1 MLKEQGF
8 VRVGAIVPKLKVADT
23 EFNCNEIIKQIE
35 IASNN
40 KIQIAVF
47 PELCITGY
55 TCQDLFEQD
64 ILLEEAEK
72 SLDKILEYTNNL
84 DIICIIGMPIKA
96 ENQLFNTAV
105 VIQKGRILGIVP
117 KTFIPNYSEFYEKR
131 WFTSSKN
138 ANNKEIEI
146 LGQKVPFGI
155 DLLFKDKANN
165 EICFGI
171 EICEDVWA
179 VEPPS
184 NKLSLLGANIIF
196 NLSASNEV
204 IGKKE
209 YRKELVKMQSAK
221 TISGYV
227 YCSSGVNESTSDV
240 VFSGESMIF
249 ENGSCLANNQRFDFE
264 SNMIFTE
271 IDTKRLANDRR
282 KNTSFMGNPVD
293 LEYREIEI
301 NIPDNIESL
310 TREYSKTPF
319 VPEDKKKISEIC
331 EEILNI
337 QSYGLAKRLLHTNI
351 NKTVIGISG
360 GLDSTLAFLVI
371 IKAYEILNLP
381 KENIIAITMPG
392 FGTTSRTH
400 NNSMKLINEYGATF
414 REINITKSSLQHF
427 EDIGHDKNIKDVTY
441 ENAQARERTKIL
453 MDVANKENGL
463 VIGTGD
469 LSELALGWCTYNGDH
484 MSMYAVNAS
493 IPKTLVKYIIKW
505 VAENSKEEC
514 KNIINDILDTP
525 ISPELLPPD
534 EKGNIEQ
541 KTEEQVGPYIL
552 HDFFLYHFL
561 RYGAE
566 PKKIYILACKTFKQ
580 DFKEEEIKYW
590 LQVFIKR
597 FFTQQFKRN
606 CMPDGPK
613 VGTVSLSPRGD
624 LRMPSDVNYNIWLK
638 NLSEGIIW
646 IYQIN

>member
-35 IASNN
+35 IANNN

-64 ILLEEAEK
+64 TLLEGAEK
-72 SLDKILEYTNNL
+72 SLNKILDYTNNL

-105 VIQKGRILGIVP
+105 VIQKGKILGIVP
-117 KTFIPNYSEFYEKR
+117 KTFIPNYGEFYEKR
-131 WFTSSKN
+131 WFASSKN
-138 ANNKEIEI
+138 ASKKEIEI
-146 LGQKVPFGI
+146 LGQTVPFGI
-155 DLLFKDKANN
+155 DLLFKDN

-171 EICEDVWA
+171 EICEDIWA

-184 NKLSLLGANIIF
+184 NKLALLGANIIF

-209 YRKELVKMQSAK
+209 YRRELVKMQSAK

-249 ENGSCLANNQRFDFE
+249 ENGSCLKTNKRFDFD
-264 SNMIFTE
+264 SNIIFTE
-271 IDTKRLANDRR
+271 IDTKRLLHDRR
-282 KNTSFMGNPVD
+282 KNISFMGNPVD

-301 NIPDNIESL
+301 NIPDNVENL

-319 VPEDKKKISEIC
+319 VPEDKKKINEIC

-337 QSYGLAKRLLHTNI
+337 QSYGLAKRLLHTSI

-360 GLDSTLAFLVI
+360 GLDSTLAFLVV

-381 KENIIAITMPG
+381 KQNIIAITMPG

-400 NNSMKLINEYGATF
+400 NNSMKIIKQYGATF
-414 REINITKSSLQHF
+414 KEINITKSSLQHF

-441 ENAQARERTKIL
+441 ENTQARERTKIL
-453 MDVANKENGL
+453 MDIANKENGL
-463 VIGTGD
+463 VVGTGD

-484 MSMYAVNAS
+484 MSMYAVNTS

-505 VAENSKEEC
+505 VADNSEEEC
-514 KNIINDILDTP
+514 KNIINDILNTP

-534 EKGNIEQ
+534 ENGDIEQ

-566 PKKIYILACKTFKQ
+566 PKKIYILACKTFKK
-580 DFKEEEIKYW
+580 DFKNEEIKHW
-590 LQVFIKR
+590 LQVFVKR

-624 LRMPSDVNYNIWLK
+624 LRMPSDASYNIWL
-638 NLSEGIIW
+638 NSL
-646 IYQIN
+646 NN

>member
-8 VRVGAIVPKLKVADT
+8 VRVGAVVPKLKVADT

-35 IASNN
+35 VASNN
-40 KIQIAVF
+40 KIQIIVF
-47 PELCITGY
+47 PELCVTGY

-64 ILLEEAEK
+64 TLLEEAEK
-72 SLDKILEYTNNL
+72 ALNKILDYTNNL

-105 VIQKGRILGIVP
+105 VIQKGKILGIVP
-117 KTFIPNYSEFYEKR
+117 KTFIPNYGEFYEKR
-131 WFTSSKN
+131 WFASSKN
-138 ANNKEIEI
+138 ANKKEIEI
-146 LGQKVPFGI
+146 LDQKVPFGI
-155 DLLFKDKANN
+155 DLLFKDKENN

-171 EICEDVWA
+171 EICEDIWA

-184 NKLSLLGANIIF
+184 NKLALLGANIIF

-209 YRKELVKMQSAK
+209 YRRELVKMQSAK

-249 ENGSCLANNQRFDFE
+249 ENGSCLTNNQRFDFE

-282 KNTSFMGNPVD
+282 KNISFMGNPVD
-293 LEYREIEI
+293 LEYREIKI
-301 NIPDNIESL
+301 NIPDNIENL

-351 NKTVIGISG
+351 NKTIIGISG
-360 GLDSTLAFLVI
+360 GLDSALAFLVI
-371 IKAYEILNLP
+371 IKAYEVLNLP

-400 NNSMKLINEYGATF
+400 KNSIKLINEYGATF

-427 EDIGHDKNIKDVTY
+427 EDIGHDKKMKDITY

-453 MDVANKENGL
+453 MDIANKENGL

-505 VAENSKEEC
+505 VAENSKQEC

-580 DFKEEEIKYW
+580 DFKEEEIKHW

-606 CMPDGPK
+606 CIPDGPK

-624 LRMPSDVNYNIWLK
+624 LRMPSDASYNIWL
-638 NLSEGIIW
+638 N
-646 IYQIN
+646 NF

>member
-8 VRVGAIVPKLKVADT
+8 VRVGAVVPKLKVADT

-35 IASNN
+35 VASNN
-40 KIQIAVF
+40 KIQIVIF
-47 PELCITGY
+47 PELCVTGY

-64 ILLEEAEK
+64 TLLEEAEK
-72 SLDKILEYTNNL
+72 ALNKILDYTNNL

-105 VIQKGRILGIVP
+105 VIQKGKILGIVP
-117 KTFIPNYSEFYEKR
+117 KTFIPNYGEFYEKR
-131 WFTSSKN
+131 WFASSKN
-138 ANNKEIEI
+138 ANKKEIEI
-146 LGQKVPFGI
+146 LDQKVPFGI
-155 DLLFKDKANN
+155 DLLFKDKENN

-171 EICEDVWA
+171 EVCEDIWA

-184 NKLSLLGANIIF
+184 NKLALLGANIIF

-209 YRKELVKMQSAK
+209 YRRDLVKMQSAK

-227 YCSSGVNESTSDV
+227 YCSCGVNESTADL

-249 ENGSCLANNQRFDFE
+249 ENGSCLTNNQRFDFE

-282 KNTSFMGNPVD
+282 KNISFMGNPID

-351 NKTVIGISG
+351 NKTIIGISG
-360 GLDSTLAFLVI
+360 GLDSALAFLVI
-371 IKAYEILNLP
+371 IKAYEVLNLP

-400 NNSMKLINEYGATF
+400 KNSIKLINEYGATF

-427 EDIGHDKNIKDVTY
+427 EDIGHDKKMKDITY

-453 MDVANKENGL
+453 MDIANEENGI
-463 VIGTGD
+463 VVGTGD

-484 MSMYAVNAS
+484 MSMYSVNAS
-493 IPKTLVKYIIKW
+493 IPKTLVEYIIKW
-505 VAENSKEEC
+505 VADNSKEEY

-534 EKGNIEQ
+534 ENGNIEQ

-566 PKKIYILACKTFKQ
+566 PKKIYILACKTFKN
-580 DFKEEEIKYW
+580 DFKKEDIKHW

-624 LRMPSDVNYNIWLK
+624 LRMPSDASYNIWL
-638 NLSEGIIW
+638 N
-646 IYQIN
+646 NF

>member
-8 VRVGAIVPKLKVADT
+8 VRVGAVVPKLKVADT

-47 PELCITGY
+47 PELCVTGY

-64 ILLEEAEK
+64 TLLEEAEK
-72 SLDKILEYTNNL
+72 ALNKILDYTNNL

-105 VIQKGRILGIVP
+105 VIQKGKILGIVP
-117 KTFIPNYSEFYEKR
+117 KTFIPNYGEFYEKR
-131 WFTSSKN
+131 WFASSKN
-138 ANNKEIEI
+138 ANKKEIEI
-146 LGQKVPFGI
+146 LDQKVPFGI
-155 DLLFKDKANN
+155 DLLFKDKENN

-171 EICEDVWA
+171 EICEDIWA

-184 NKLSLLGANIIF
+184 NKLALLGANIIF

-209 YRKELVKMQSAK
+209 YRRDLVKMQSAK

-249 ENGSCLANNQRFDFE
+249 ENGSCLTNNQRFDFE

-282 KNTSFMGNPVD
+282 KNISFMGNPVD
-293 LEYREIEI
+293 LEYREIKI
-301 NIPDNIESL
+301 NIPDNIENL

-351 NKTVIGISG
+351 NKTIIGISG
-360 GLDSTLAFLVI
+360 GLDSALAFLVI
-371 IKAYEILNLP
+371 IKAYEVLNLP

-400 NNSMKLINEYGATF
+400 KNSIKLINEYGATF

-427 EDIGHDKNIKDVTY
+427 EDIGHDKKMKDITY

-453 MDVANKENGL
+453 MDIANEENGI
-463 VIGTGD
+463 VVGTGD

-484 MSMYAVNAS
+484 MSMYSVNAS
-493 IPKTLVKYIIKW
+493 IPKTLVEYIIKW
-505 VAENSKEEC
+505 VADNSKEEY

-534 EKGNIEQ
+534 ENGNIEQ

-566 PKKIYILACKTFKQ
+566 PKKIYILACKTFKN
-580 DFKEEEIKYW
+580 DFKKEDIKHW

-624 LRMPSDVNYNIWLK
+624 LRMPSDASYNIWL
-638 NLSEGIIW
+638 N
-646 IYQIN
+646 NF

>member
-1 MLKEQGF
+1 MLKKQGF
-8 VRVGAIVPKLKVADT
+8 VRVGAVVPKLKVADT

-40 KIQIAVF
+40 KIQIAIF

-64 ILLEEAEK
+64 TLLEEAEK
-72 SLDKILEYTNNL
+72 TLNKILEYTNNL
-84 DIICIIGMPIKA
+84 DTICIIGMPIKQ

-105 VIQKGRILGIVP
+105 VIQKGEILGVVP
-117 KTFIPNYSEFYEKR
+117 KTFIPNYGEFYEKR
-131 WFTSSKN
+131 WFASSKN
-138 ANNKEIEI
+138 ANKKEIEI

-155 DLLFKDKANN
+155 DLLFKDKENN

-171 EICEDVWA
+171 EICEDIWA

-184 NKLSLLGANIIF
+184 NKLALLGANIIF

-209 YRKELVKMQSAK
+209 YRRELVKMQSAK

-249 ENGSCLANNQRFDFE
+249 ENGSCLANNERFDFE

-271 IDTKRLANDRR
+271 IDTKKLANDRR
-282 KNTSFMGNPVD
+282 KNISFMGNPVD

-301 NIPDNIESL
+301 NIPDNIEDL
-310 TREYSKTPF
+310 IREYSKTPF
-319 VPEDKKKISEIC
+319 VPEDKKKISKIC

-360 GLDSTLAFLVI
+360 GLDSTLALLVI
-371 IKAYEILNLP
+371 IKAYEILNIP

-453 MDVANKENGL
+453 MDIANKENGL
-463 VIGTGD
+463 VVGTGD

-505 VAENSKEEC
+505 VADNSKEEC

-566 PKKIYILACKTFKQ
+566 PKKIYMLACKTFKE
-580 DFKEEEIKYW
+580 DFKEEQIKHW

-613 VGTVSLSPRGD
+613 VGSVSLSPRGD
-624 LRMPSDVNYNIWLK
+624 LRMPSDASCNIWLN
-638 NLSEGIIW
+638 NL
-646 IYQIN
+646 NN

>member
-8 VRVGAIVPKLKVADT
+8 VRVGAVVPKLKVADT

-35 IASNN
+35 VASNN

-47 PELCITGY
+47 PELCVTGY

-64 ILLEEAEK
+64 TLLEEAEK
-72 SLDKILEYTNNL
+72 ALNKILDYTNNL

-105 VIQKGRILGIVP
+105 VIQKGKILGIVP
-117 KTFIPNYSEFYEKR
+117 KTFIPNYGEFYEKR
-131 WFTSSKN
+131 WFASSKN
-138 ANNKEIEI
+138 ANKKEIKI
-146 LGQKVPFGI
+146 LDQKVPFGI
-155 DLLFKDKANN
+155 DLLFKDKENN

-171 EICEDVWA
+171 EICEDIWA

-184 NKLSLLGANIIF
+184 NKLALLGANIIF

-209 YRKELVKMQSAK
+209 YRRELVKMQSAK

-249 ENGSCLANNQRFDFE
+249 ENGSCLTNNQRFDFE

-282 KNTSFMGNPVD
+282 KNISFMGNPVD
-293 LEYREIEI
+293 LEYREIKI
-301 NIPDNIESL
+301 NIPDNIENL

-351 NKTVIGISG
+351 NKTIIGISG
-360 GLDSTLAFLVI
+360 GLDSALAFLVI
-371 IKAYEILNLP
+371 IKAYEVLNLP

-400 NNSMKLINEYGATF
+400 KNSIKLINEYGATF

-427 EDIGHDKNIKDVTY
+427 EDIGHDKKMKDITY

-453 MDVANKENGL
+453 MDIANEENGI
-463 VIGTGD
+463 VVGTGD

-484 MSMYAVNAS
+484 MSMYSVNAS
-493 IPKTLVKYIIKW
+493 IPKTLVEYIIKW
-505 VAENSKEEC
+505 VADNSKEEY

-534 EKGNIEQ
+534 ENGNIEQ

-566 PKKIYILACKTFKQ
+566 PKKIYILACKTFKN
-580 DFKEEEIKYW
+580 DFKKEDIKHW

-624 LRMPSDVNYNIWLK
+624 LRMPSDASYNIWL
-638 NLSEGIIW
+638 N
-646 IYQIN
+646 NF

>member
-8 VRVGAIVPKLKVADT
+8 VRVGAVVPKLKVADT

-47 PELCITGY
+47 PELCVTGY

-64 ILLEEAEK
+64 TLLEEAEK
-72 SLDKILEYTNNL
+72 ALNKILDYTNNL

-105 VIQKGRILGIVP
+105 VIQKGKILGIVP
-117 KTFIPNYSEFYEKR
+117 KTFIPNYGEFYERR
-131 WFTSSKN
+131 WFASSKN
-138 ANNKEIEI
+138 ANKREIEI
-146 LGQKVPFGI
+146 LDQKVPFGI
-155 DLLFKDKANN
+155 DLLFKDKENN

-171 EICEDVWA
+171 EICEDIWA

-184 NKLSLLGANIIF
+184 NKLALLGANIIF

-209 YRKELVKMQSAK
+209 YRRELVKMQSAK

-249 ENGSCLANNQRFDFE
+249 ENGSCLTNNQRFDFE

-282 KNTSFMGNPVD
+282 KNISFMGNPVD
-293 LEYREIEI
+293 LEYREIKI
-301 NIPDNIESL
+301 NIPDNIENL

-351 NKTVIGISG
+351 NKTIIGISG
-360 GLDSTLAFLVI
+360 GLDSALAFLVI
-371 IKAYEILNLP
+371 IKAYEVLNLP

-400 NNSMKLINEYGATF
+400 KNSIKLINAYGAAF
-414 REINITKSSLQHF
+414 REIDITKSSLQHF
-427 EDIGHDKNIKDVTY
+427 EDIGHDKKMKDITY

-453 MDVANKENGL
+453 MDIANEENGI
-463 VIGTGD
+463 VVGTGD

-484 MSMYAVNAS
+484 MSMYALNTS
-493 IPKTLVKYIIKW
+493 IPKTLVEYIIKW
-505 VAENSKEEC
+505 VADNSKEEY

-534 EKGNIEQ
+534 ENGNIEQ

-566 PKKIYILACKTFKQ
+566 PKKIYILACKTFKN
-580 DFKEEEIKYW
+580 DFKKEDIKHW

-624 LRMPSDVNYNIWLK
+624 LRMPSDASYNIWL
-638 NLSEGIIW
+638 N
-646 IYQIN
+646 NF

>member
-580 DFKEEEIKYW
+580 DFKKEEIKHW

-638 NLSEGIIW
+638 NLSEGII
-646 IYQIN
+646 

>member
-8 VRVGAIVPKLKVADT
+8 VRVGAVVPKLKVADT

-35 IASNN
+35 VASNN

-47 PELCITGY
+47 PELCVTGY

-64 ILLEEAEK
+64 TLLEEAEK
-72 SLDKILEYTNNL
+72 ALNKILDYTNNL

-105 VIQKGRILGIVP
+105 VIQKGKILGIVP
-117 KTFIPNYSEFYEKR
+117 KTFIPNYGEFYEKR
-131 WFTSSKN
+131 WFASSKN
-138 ANNKEIEI
+138 ANKKEIEI
-146 LGQKVPFGI
+146 LDQKVPFGI
-155 DLLFKDKANN
+155 DLLFKDKENN

-171 EICEDVWA
+171 EICEDIWA

-184 NKLSLLGANIIF
+184 NKLALLGANIIF

-209 YRKELVKMQSAK
+209 YRRELVKMQSAK

-227 YCSSGVNESTSDV
+227 YCSCGVNESTADL

-249 ENGSCLANNQRFDFE
+249 ENGSCLINNQRFNFE
-264 SNMIFTE
+264 SNKIFTE

-282 KNTSFMGNPVD
+282 KNISFMGNPVD
-293 LEYREIEI
+293 LEYREIKI
-301 NIPDNIESL
+301 NIPDNIENL

-351 NKTVIGISG
+351 NKTIIGISG
-360 GLDSTLAFLVI
+360 GLDSALAFLVI
-371 IKAYEILNLP
+371 IKAYEVLNLP

-400 NNSMKLINEYGATF
+400 KNSIKLINEYGATF

-427 EDIGHDKNIKDVTY
+427 EDIGHDKKMKDITY

-453 MDVANKENGL
+453 MDIANEENGI
-463 VIGTGD
+463 VVGTGD

-484 MSMYAVNAS
+484 MSMYALNTS
-493 IPKTLVKYIIKW
+493 IPKTLVEYIIKW
-505 VAENSKEEC
+505 VADNSKEEY

-534 EKGNIEQ
+534 ENGNIEQ

-566 PKKIYILACKTFKQ
+566 PKKIYILACKTFKN
-580 DFKEEEIKYW
+580 DFKKEDIKHW

-624 LRMPSDVNYNIWLK
+624 LRMPSDASYNIWL
-638 NLSEGIIW
+638 N
-646 IYQIN
+646 NF

>member
-1 MLKEQGF
+1 MLKKQGF

-23 EFNCNEIIKQIE
+23 EFNCNEIIEQIE

-40 KIQIAVF
+40 KIQIAIF

-64 ILLEEAEK
+64 TLLEEAEK
-72 SLDKILEYTNNL
+72 SLSKILDYTNNL
-84 DIICIIGMPIKA
+84 DIICIIGMPIKQ

-105 VIQKGRILGIVP
+105 VIQKGEILGVIP
-117 KTFIPNYSEFYEKR
+117 KTFIPNYGEFYEKR
-131 WFTSSKN
+131 WFASSKN
-138 ANNKEIEI
+138 ANKKEIEI

-155 DLLFKDKANN
+155 DLLFKDKENN

-171 EICEDVWA
+171 EICEDIWA

-184 NKLSLLGANIIF
+184 NKLALLGANIIF

-209 YRKELVKMQSAK
+209 YRRELVKMQSAK

-249 ENGSCLANNQRFDFE
+249 ENGSCLANNERFDFE

-271 IDTKRLANDRR
+271 IDTKKLANDRR
-282 KNTSFMGNPVD
+282 KNISFMGNPVD

-301 NIPDNIESL
+301 NIPDNIEDL

-319 VPEDKKKISEIC
+319 VPEDKKKISKIC

-371 IKAYEILNLP
+371 IKAYEILNIP

-453 MDVANKENGL
+453 MDIANKENGL
-463 VIGTGD
+463 VVGTGD

-505 VAENSKEEC
+505 VADNSKEEC

-566 PKKIYILACKTFKQ
+566 PKKIYMLACKTFKEN
-580 DFKEEEIKYW
+580 FKEEQIKHW

-613 VGTVSLSPRGD
+613 VGSVSLSPRGD
-624 LRMPSDVNYNIWLK
+624 LRMPSDASYNVWLN
-638 NLSEGIIW
+638 NL
-646 IYQIN
+646 NN

>member
-8 VRVGAIVPKLKVADT
+8 VRVGAVVPKLKVADT

-35 IASNN
+35 VASNN

-47 PELCITGY
+47 PELCVTGY

-64 ILLEEAEK
+64 TLLEEAEK
-72 SLDKILEYTNNL
+72 ALNKILDYTNNL
-84 DIICIIGMPIKA
+84 DIICIIGMPIKE

-105 VIQKGRILGIVP
+105 VIQKGKILGIVP
-117 KTFIPNYSEFYEKR
+117 KTFIPNYGEFYEKR
-131 WFTSSKN
+131 WFASSKN
-138 ANNKEIEI
+138 ANKKEIEI
-146 LGQKVPFGI
+146 LDQKVPFGI
-155 DLLFKDKANN
+155 DLLFKDKENN

-171 EICEDVWA
+171 EVCEDIWA

-184 NKLSLLGANIIF
+184 NKLALLGANIIF

-209 YRKELVKMQSAK
+209 YRRDLVKMQSAK

-227 YCSSGVNESTSDV
+227 YCSCGVNESTADL

-249 ENGSCLANNQRFDFE
+249 ENGSCLTNNQRFDFE

-282 KNTSFMGNPVD
+282 KNISFMGNPVD
-293 LEYREIEI
+293 LEYREIKI
-301 NIPDNIESL
+301 NIPDNIENL

-351 NKTVIGISG
+351 NKTIIGISG
-360 GLDSTLAFLVI
+360 GLDSALAFLVI
-371 IKAYEILNLP
+371 IKAYEVLNLP

-400 NNSMKLINEYGATF
+400 KNSIKLINEYGATF

-427 EDIGHDKNIKDVTY
+427 EDIGHDKKMKDITY

-453 MDVANKENGL
+453 MDIANEENGI
-463 VIGTGD
+463 VVGTGD

-484 MSMYAVNAS
+484 MSMYSVNAS
-493 IPKTLVKYIIKW
+493 IPKTLVEYIIKW
-505 VAENSKEEC
+505 VADNSKEEY

-534 EKGNIEQ
+534 ENGNIEQ

-566 PKKIYILACKTFKQ
+566 PKKIYILACKTFKN
-580 DFKEEEIKYW
+580 DFKKEDIKHW

-624 LRMPSDVNYNIWLK
+624 LRMPSDASYNIWL
-638 NLSEGIIW
+638 N
-646 IYQIN
+646 NF

>member
-8 VRVGAIVPKLKVADT
+8 VRVGAVVPKLKVGDT

-35 IASNN
+35 IANN
-40 KIQIAVF
+40 NNIQIAVF
-47 PELCITGY
+47 PELCVTGY

-64 ILLEEAEK
+64 ILLEYVEK
-72 SLDKILEYTNNL
+72 ALNKIMNYTNNL

-131 WFTSSKN
+131 WFASSKN
-138 ANNKEIEI
+138 TNKKEIEI

-184 NKLSLLGANIIF
+184 NKLALLGANIIF

-209 YRKELVKMQSAK
+209 YRRELVKMQSAK

-240 VFSGESMIF
+240 VFSGDSMIF
-249 ENGSCLANNQRFDFE
+249 ENGSCLANNARFDFE

-271 IDTKRLANDRR
+271 IDTKRLSNDRR
-282 KNTSFMGNPVD
+282 KNTSFMGNPVH

-301 NIPDNIESL
+301 NIPDNIENL

-453 MDVANKENGL
+453 MDIANKENGL

-505 VAENSKEEC
+505 VAENSKQEC

-580 DFKEEEIKYW
+580 DFKEEEIKHW

-606 CMPDGPK
+606 CIPDGPK

-624 LRMPSDVNYNIWLK
+624 LRMPSDASYNIWL
-638 NLSEGIIW
+638 N
-646 IYQIN
+646 NF

>member
-8 VRVGAIVPKLKVADT
+8 VRVGAVVPKLKVADT

-47 PELCITGY
+47 PELCVTGY

-64 ILLEEAEK
+64 TLLEEAEK
-72 SLDKILEYTNNL
+72 ALNKILDYTNNL

-105 VIQKGRILGIVP
+105 VIQKGKILGIVP
-117 KTFIPNYSEFYEKR
+117 KTFIPNYGEFYEKR
-131 WFTSSKN
+131 WFASSKN
-138 ANNKEIEI
+138 ANKKEIEI
-146 LGQKVPFGI
+146 LDQKVPFGI
-155 DLLFKDKANN
+155 DLLFKDKENN

-171 EICEDVWA
+171 EICEDIWA

-184 NKLSLLGANIIF
+184 NKLALLGANIIF

-209 YRKELVKMQSAK
+209 YRRDLVKMQSAK

-249 ENGSCLANNQRFDFE
+249 ENGSCLTNNQRFDFE

-271 IDTKRLANDRR
+271 TDTKRLANDRR
-282 KNTSFMGNPVD
+282 KNISFMGDSVD
-293 LEYREIEI
+293 LEYREIKI
-301 NIPDNIESL
+301 NIPDNIEDL

-351 NKTVIGISG
+351 NKTIIGISG

-381 KENIIAITMPG
+381 KEKIIAITMPG

-453 MDVANKENGL
+453 MDIANKENGL
-463 VIGTGD
+463 VVGTGD

-484 MSMYAVNAS
+484 MSMYSVNAS

-505 VAENSKEEC
+505 VADNSKEEC

-534 EKGNIEQ
+534 ENGNIEQ

-566 PKKIYILACKTFKQ
+566 PKKIYILACKTFKN
-580 DFKEEEIKYW
+580 DFKKEEIKHW

-624 LRMPSDVNYNIWLK
+624 LRMPSDASYNIWL
-638 NLSEGIIW
+638 N
-646 IYQIN
+646 NF

>member
-8 VRVGAIVPKLKVADT
+8 VRVGAVVPKLKVADT

-47 PELCITGY
+47 PELCVTGY

-64 ILLEEAEK
+64 TLLEEAEK
-72 SLDKILEYTNNL
+72 ALNKILDYTNNL

-105 VIQKGRILGIVP
+105 VIQKGKILGIVP
-117 KTFIPNYSEFYEKR
+117 KTFIPNYGEFYEKR
-131 WFTSSKN
+131 WFASSKN
-138 ANNKEIEI
+138 ANKKEIEI
-146 LGQKVPFGI
+146 LDQKVPFGI
-155 DLLFKDKANN
+155 DLLFKDKENN

-171 EICEDVWA
+171 EICEDIWA

-184 NKLSLLGANIIF
+184 NKLALLGANIIF

-209 YRKELVKMQSAK
+209 YRRDLVKMQSAK

-249 ENGSCLANNQRFDFE
+249 ENGSCLTNNQRFDFE

-282 KNTSFMGNPVD
+282 KNISFMGDSVD
-293 LEYREIEI
+293 LEYREIKI
-301 NIPDNIESL
+301 NIPDNIEDL

-351 NKTVIGISG
+351 NKTIIGISG

-381 KENIIAITMPG
+381 KEKIIAITMPG

-453 MDVANKENGL
+453 MDIANKENGL
-463 VIGTGD
+463 VVGTGD

-484 MSMYAVNAS
+484 MSMYSVNAS

-505 VAENSKEEC
+505 VADNSKEEC

-534 EKGNIEQ
+534 ENGNIEQ

-566 PKKIYILACKTFKQ
+566 PKKIYILACKTFKN
-580 DFKEEEIKYW
+580 DFKKEEIKHW

-624 LRMPSDVNYNIWLK
+624 LRMPSDAGYNIWL
-638 NLSEGIIW
+638 N
-646 IYQIN
+646 NF

>member
-8 VRVGAIVPKLKVADT
+8 VRVGAVVPKLKVADT

-35 IASNN
+35 RASNN

-47 PELCITGY
+47 PELCVTGY

-64 ILLEEAEK
+64 TLLEEAEK
-72 SLDKILEYTNNL
+72 ALNKILDYTNNL

-105 VIQKGRILGIVP
+105 VIQKGKILGIVP
-117 KTFIPNYSEFYEKR
+117 KTFIPNYGEFYEKR
-131 WFTSSKN
+131 WFASSKN
-138 ANNKEIEI
+138 ANKKEIEI
-146 LGQKVPFGI
+146 LDQKVPFGI
-155 DLLFKDKANN
+155 DLLFKDKENN

-171 EICEDVWA
+171 EICEDIWA

-184 NKLSLLGANIIF
+184 NKLALLGANIIF

-209 YRKELVKMQSAK
+209 YRRELVKMQSAK

-249 ENGSCLANNQRFDFE
+249 ENGSCLTNNQRFDFE

-282 KNTSFMGNPVD
+282 KNISFMGDSVD
-293 LEYREIEI
+293 LEYREIKI
-301 NIPDNIESL
+301 NIPDNIEDL

-351 NKTVIGISG
+351 NKTIIGISG

-381 KENIIAITMPG
+381 KEKIIAITMPG

-453 MDVANKENGL
+453 MDIANKENGL
-463 VIGTGD
+463 VVGTGD

-484 MSMYAVNAS
+484 MSMYSVNAS

-505 VAENSKEEC
+505 VADNSKEEC

-534 EKGNIEQ
+534 ENGNIEQ

-566 PKKIYILACKTFKQ
+566 PKKIYILACKTFKN
-580 DFKEEEIKYW
+580 DFKKEEIKHW

-624 LRMPSDVNYNIWLK
+624 LRMPSDASYNIWL
-638 NLSEGIIW
+638 N
-646 IYQIN
+646 NF

>member
-8 VRVGAIVPKLKVADT
+8 VRVGAVVPKLKVADT

-35 IASNN
+35 VASNN
-40 KIQIAVF
+40 KIQIVVF
-47 PELCITGY
+47 PELCVTGY

-64 ILLEEAEK
+64 TLLEEAEK
-72 SLDKILEYTNNL
+72 ALNKILDYTNNL

-105 VIQKGRILGIVP
+105 VIQKGKILGIVP
-117 KTFIPNYSEFYEKR
+117 KTFIPNYGEFYEKR
-131 WFTSSKN
+131 WFASSKN
-138 ANNKEIEI
+138 ANKKEIEI
-146 LGQKVPFGI
+146 LDQKVPFGI
-155 DLLFKDKANN
+155 DLLFKDKENN

-171 EICEDVWA
+171 EICEDIWA

-184 NKLSLLGANIIF
+184 NKLALLGANIIF

-209 YRKELVKMQSAK
+209 YRRDLVKMQSAK

-227 YCSSGVNESTSDV
+227 YCSCGVNESTADL

-249 ENGSCLANNQRFDFE
+249 ENGSCLTNNQRFDFE

-282 KNTSFMGNPVD
+282 KNISFMGDSVD
-293 LEYREIEI
+293 LEYREIKI
-301 NIPDNIESL
+301 NIPDNIEDL

-351 NKTVIGISG
+351 NKTIIGISG

-381 KENIIAITMPG
+381 KEKIIAITMPG

-453 MDVANKENGL
+453 MDIANKENGL
-463 VIGTGD
+463 VVGTGD

-484 MSMYAVNAS
+484 MSMYSVNAS

-505 VAENSKEEC
+505 VADNSKEEC

-534 EKGNIEQ
+534 ENGNIEQ

-566 PKKIYILACKTFKQ
+566 PKKIYILACKTFKN
-580 DFKEEEIKYW
+580 DFKKEEIKHW

-624 LRMPSDVNYNIWLK
+624 LRMPSDASYNIWL
-638 NLSEGIIW
+638 N
-646 IYQIN
+646 NF

>member
-8 VRVGAIVPKLKVADT
+8 VRVGAVVPKLKVADT

-35 IASNN
+35 RASNN

-47 PELCITGY
+47 PELCVTGY

-64 ILLEEAEK
+64 ILLEYAEK
-72 SLDKILEYTNNL
+72 AINKIMDYTNNL

-131 WFTSSKN
+131 WFASSKN
-138 ANNKEIEI
+138 TNKKEIEI

-155 DLLFKDKANN
+155 DLLFKDKTNN

-184 NKLSLLGANIIF
+184 NKLALLGANIIF

-209 YRKELVKMQSAK
+209 YRRELVKMQSAK

-240 VFSGESMIF
+240 VFSGDSMIF
-249 ENGSCLANNQRFDFE
+249 ENGSCLANNSRFDFK

-271 IDTKRLANDRR
+271 IDTKRLSNDRR

-301 NIPDNIESL
+301 NIPDNIENL

-319 VPEDKKKISEIC
+319 VPGDKKKISEIC

-453 MDVANKENGL
+453 MDIANKENGL

-505 VAENSKEEC
+505 VAENSKQEC
-514 KNIINDILDTP
+514 KSIINDILDTP

-580 DFKEEEIKYW
+580 DFKEEEIKHW

-638 NLSEGIIW
+638 NLSEGII
-646 IYQIN
+646 

>member
-8 VRVGAIVPKLKVADT
+8 VRVGAVVPKLKVADT

-35 IASNN
+35 VASNN

-47 PELCITGY
+47 PELCVTGY

-64 ILLEEAEK
+64 TLLEEAEK
-72 SLDKILEYTNNL
+72 ALNKILDYTNNL

-105 VIQKGRILGIVP
+105 VIQKGKILGIVP
-117 KTFIPNYSEFYEKR
+117 KTFIPNYGEFYEKR
-131 WFTSSKN
+131 WFASSKN
-138 ANNKEIEI
+138 ANKKEIEI
-146 LGQKVPFGI
+146 LDQKVPFGI
-155 DLLFKDKANN
+155 DLLFKDKENN

-171 EICEDVWA
+171 EICEDIWA

-184 NKLSLLGANIIF
+184 NKLALLGANIIF

-209 YRKELVKMQSAK
+209 YRRDLVKMQSAK

-227 YCSSGVNESTSDV
+227 YCSCGVNESTADL

-249 ENGSCLANNQRFDFE
+249 ENGSCLINNQRFNFE

-282 KNTSFMGNPVD
+282 KNISFMGNPVD
-293 LEYREIEI
+293 LEYREIKI
-301 NIPDNIESL
+301 NIPDNIENL

-337 QSYGLAKRLLHTNI
+337 QSYGLAKRLVHTNI
-351 NKTVIGISG
+351 NKTIIGISG
-360 GLDSTLAFLVI
+360 GLDSALAFLVI
-371 IKAYEILNLP
+371 IKAYEVLNLP

-400 NNSMKLINEYGATF
+400 KNSIKLINEYGATF

-427 EDIGHDKNIKDVTY
+427 EDIGHDKKMKDITY

-453 MDVANKENGL
+453 MDIANEENGI
-463 VIGTGD
+463 VVGTGD

-484 MSMYAVNAS
+484 MSMYSVNAS
-493 IPKTLVKYIIKW
+493 IPKTLVEYIIKW
-505 VAENSKEEC
+505 VADNSKEEY

-534 EKGNIEQ
+534 ENGNIEQ

-566 PKKIYILACKTFKQ
+566 PKKIYILACKTFKN
-580 DFKEEEIKYW
+580 DFKKEDIKHW

-624 LRMPSDVNYNIWLK
+624 LRMPSDASYNIWL
-638 NLSEGIIW
+638 N
-646 IYQIN
+646 NF

>member
-8 VRVGAIVPKLKVADT
+8 VRVGAVVPKLKVADT

-35 IASNN
+35 VASNN

-47 PELCITGY
+47 PELCVTGY

-64 ILLEEAEK
+64 TLLEEAEK
-72 SLDKILEYTNNL
+72 ALNKILDYTNNL

-105 VIQKGRILGIVP
+105 VIQKGKILGIVP
-117 KTFIPNYSEFYEKR
+117 KTFIPNYGEFYEKR
-131 WFTSSKN
+131 WFASSKN
-138 ANNKEIEI
+138 ANKKEIEI
-146 LGQKVPFGI
+146 LDQKVPFGI
-155 DLLFKDKANN
+155 DLLFKDKENN

-171 EICEDVWA
+171 EICEDIWA

-184 NKLSLLGANIIF
+184 NKLALLGANIIF

-209 YRKELVKMQSAK
+209 YRRDLVKMQSAK

-249 ENGSCLANNQRFDFE
+249 ENGSCLTNNQRFDFE

-282 KNTSFMGNPVD
+282 KNISFMGNPVD
-293 LEYREIEI
+293 LEYREIKI
-301 NIPDNIESL
+301 NIPDNIENL

-351 NKTVIGISG
+351 NKTIIGISG
-360 GLDSTLAFLVI
+360 GLDSALAFLVI
-371 IKAYEILNLP
+371 IKAYEVLNLP

-400 NNSMKLINEYGATF
+400 KNSIKLINEYGATF

-427 EDIGHDKNIKDVTY
+427 EDIGHDKKMKDITY

-453 MDVANKENGL
+453 MDIANEENGI
-463 VIGTGD
+463 VVGTGD

-484 MSMYAVNAS
+484 MSMYSVNAS
-493 IPKTLVKYIIKW
+493 IPKTLVEYIIKW
-505 VAENSKEEC
+505 VADNSKEEY

-534 EKGNIEQ
+534 ENGNIEQ

-566 PKKIYILACKTFKQ
+566 PKKIYILACKTFKN
-580 DFKEEEIKYW
+580 DFKKEDIKHW

-624 LRMPSDVNYNIWLK
+624 LRMPSDASYNIWL
-638 NLSEGIIW
+638 N
-646 IYQIN
+646 NF

>member
-8 VRVGAIVPKLKVADT
+8 VRVGAVVPKLKVADT

-35 IASNN
+35 VASNN

-47 PELCITGY
+47 PELCVTGY

-64 ILLEEAEK
+64 ILLEYAEK
-72 SLDKILEYTNNL
+72 ALNKIMDYTNNL

-131 WFTSSKN
+131 WFASSKN
-138 ANNKEIEI
+138 TNKKEIEI
-146 LGQKVPFGI
+146 LDQKVPFGI
-155 DLLFKDKANN
+155 DLLFKDKENN

-171 EICEDVWA
+171 EICEDIWA

-184 NKLSLLGANIIF
+184 NKLALLGANIIF

-209 YRKELVKMQSAK
+209 YRRELVKMQSAK

-240 VFSGESMIF
+240 VFSGDSMIF
-249 ENGSCLANNQRFDFE
+249 ENGSCLASNSRFDFE

-271 IDTKRLANDRR
+271 IDTKRLSNDRR
-282 KNTSFMGNPVD
+282 KNTSFMGNPVH

-301 NIPDNIESL
+301 NIPDNIENL

-319 VPEDKKKISEIC
+319 VPGDKKKISEIC

-427 EDIGHDKNIKDVTY
+427 EDIGHDKKMKDITY

-453 MDVANKENGL
+453 MDIANEENGI
-463 VIGTGD
+463 VVGTGD

-484 MSMYAVNAS
+484 MSMYSVNAS
-493 IPKTLVKYIIKW
+493 IPKTLVEYIIKW
-505 VAENSKEEC
+505 VADNSKEEY

-534 EKGNIEQ
+534 ENGNIEQ

-566 PKKIYILACKTFKQ
+566 PKKIYILACKTFKN
-580 DFKEEEIKYW
+580 DFKKEDIKHW

-624 LRMPSDVNYNIWLK
+624 LRMPSDASYNIWL
-638 NLSEGIIW
+638 N
-646 IYQIN
+646 NF

>member
-8 VRVGAIVPKLKVADT
+8 VRVGAVVPKLKVADT

-35 IASNN
+35 VASNN

-47 PELCITGY
+47 PELCVTGY

-64 ILLEEAEK
+64 TLLEEAEK
-72 SLDKILEYTNNL
+72 ALNKILDYTNNL

-105 VIQKGRILGIVP
+105 VIQKGKILGIVP
-117 KTFIPNYSEFYEKR
+117 KTFIPNYGEFYEKR
-131 WFTSSKN
+131 WFASSKN
-138 ANNKEIEI
+138 ANKKEIEI
-146 LGQKVPFGI
+146 LDQKVPFGI
-155 DLLFKDKANN
+155 DLLFKDKENN

-171 EICEDVWA
+171 EICEDIWA

-184 NKLSLLGANIIF
+184 NKLALLGANIIF

-209 YRKELVKMQSAK
+209 YRRELLKMQSAK

-249 ENGSCLANNQRFDFE
+249 ENGSCLTNNQRFDFE

-282 KNTSFMGNPVD
+282 KNISFMGNPVD
-293 LEYREIEI
+293 LEYREIKI
-301 NIPDNIESL
+301 NIPDNIENL

-351 NKTVIGISG
+351 NKTIIGISG
-360 GLDSTLAFLVI
+360 GLDSALAFLVI
-371 IKAYEILNLP
+371 IKAYEVLNLP

-400 NNSMKLINEYGATF
+400 KNSIKLINEYGATF

-427 EDIGHDKNIKDVTY
+427 EDIGHDKKMKDITY

-453 MDVANKENGL
+453 MDIANEENGI
-463 VIGTGD
+463 VVGTGD

-484 MSMYAVNAS
+484 MSMYSVNAS
-493 IPKTLVKYIIKW
+493 IPKTLVEYIIKW
-505 VAENSKEEC
+505 VADNSKEEY

-534 EKGNIEQ
+534 ENGNIEQ

-566 PKKIYILACKTFKQ
+566 PKKIYILACKTFKN
-580 DFKEEEIKYW
+580 DFKKEDIKHW

-624 LRMPSDVNYNIWLK
+624 LRMPSDASYNIWL
-638 NLSEGIIW
+638 N
-646 IYQIN
+646 NF

>member
-8 VRVGAIVPKLKVADT
+8 VRVGAVVPKLKVADT

-47 PELCITGY
+47 PELCVTGY

-64 ILLEEAEK
+64 TLLEEAEK
-72 SLDKILEYTNNL
+72 ALNKILDYTNNL

-105 VIQKGRILGIVP
+105 VIQKGKILGIVP
-117 KTFIPNYSEFYEKR
+117 KTFIPNYGEFYEKR
-131 WFTSSKN
+131 WFASSKN
-138 ANNKEIEI
+138 ANKKEIEI
-146 LGQKVPFGI
+146 LDQKVPFGI
-155 DLLFKDKANN
+155 DLLFKDKENN

-171 EICEDVWA
+171 EICEDIWA

-184 NKLSLLGANIIF
+184 NKLALLGANIIF

-209 YRKELVKMQSAK
+209 YRRDLVKMQSAK

-249 ENGSCLANNQRFDFE
+249 ENGSCLTNNQRFDFE

-282 KNTSFMGNPVD
+282 KNISFMGDSVD
-293 LEYREIEI
+293 LEYREIKI
-301 NIPDNIESL
+301 NIPDNIENL

-337 QSYGLAKRLLHTNI
+337 QSYGLVKRLLHTNI
-351 NKTVIGISG
+351 NKTIIGISG

-381 KENIIAITMPG
+381 KEKIIAITMPG

-453 MDVANKENGL
+453 MDIANKENGL
-463 VIGTGD
+463 VVGTGD

-484 MSMYAVNAS
+484 MSMYSVNAS

-505 VAENSKEEC
+505 VADNSKEEC

-534 EKGNIEQ
+534 ENGNIEQ

-566 PKKIYILACKTFKQ
+566 PKKIYILACKTFKN
-580 DFKEEEIKYW
+580 DFKKEEIKHW

-624 LRMPSDVNYNIWLK
+624 LRMPSDASYNIWL
-638 NLSEGIIW
+638 N
-646 IYQIN
+646 NF

>member
-8 VRVGAIVPKLKVADT
+8 VRIGAVVPKLKVADT

-64 ILLEEAEK
+64 ILLEEAER

-131 WFTSSKN
+131 WFTSSKS
-138 ANNKEIEI
+138 ANKKEIEI

-184 NKLSLLGANIIF
+184 NKLALLGANIIF

-240 VFSGESMIF
+240 VLSGDSMIF
-249 ENGSCLANNQRFDFE
+249 ENGSCLVNNSRFDFE

-271 IDTKRLANDRR
+271 IDTKRLSNDRR

-301 NIPDNIESL
+301 NIPDNIENL

-371 IKAYEILNLP
+371 TKAYEILNLP

-400 NNSMKLINEYGATF
+400 NNSIKLINEYGATF

-453 MDVANKENGL
+453 MDIANKENGL

-505 VAENSKEEC
+505 VAENSKQEC
-514 KNIINDILDTP
+514 KSIINDILDTP

-580 DFKEEEIKYW
+580 DFKKEEIKHW

-638 NLSEGIIW
+638 NLSEGII
-646 IYQIN
+646 

>member
-8 VRVGAIVPKLKVADT
+8 VRVGAVVPKLKVADT

-35 IASNN
+35 VASNN

-47 PELCITGY
+47 PELCVTGY

-64 ILLEEAEK
+64 TLLEEAEK
-72 SLDKILEYTNNL
+72 ALNKILDYTNNL

-105 VIQKGRILGIVP
+105 VIQKGKILGIVP
-117 KTFIPNYSEFYEKR
+117 KTFIPNYGEFYERR
-131 WFTSSKN
+131 WFASSKN
-138 ANNKEIEI
+138 ANKKEIEI
-146 LGQKVPFGI
+146 LDQKVPFGI
-155 DLLFKDKANN
+155 DLLFKDKENN

-171 EICEDVWA
+171 EICEDIWA

-184 NKLSLLGANIIF
+184 NKLALLGANIIF

-209 YRKELVKMQSAK
+209 YRRDLVKMQSAK

-227 YCSSGVNESTSDV
+227 YCSCGVNESTADL

-249 ENGSCLANNQRFDFE
+249 ENGSCLINNQRFNFE

-282 KNTSFMGNPVD
+282 KNISFMGNPVD
-293 LEYREIEI
+293 LEYREIKI
-301 NIPDNIESL
+301 NIPDNIENL

-351 NKTVIGISG
+351 NKTIIGISG
-360 GLDSTLAFLVI
+360 GLDSALAFLVI
-371 IKAYEILNLP
+371 IKAYEVLNLP

-400 NNSMKLINEYGATF
+400 KNSIKLINAYGAAF
-414 REINITKSSLQHF
+414 REIDITKSSLQHF
-427 EDIGHDKNIKDVTY
+427 EDIGHDKKMKDITY

-453 MDVANKENGL
+453 MDIANEENGI
-463 VIGTGD
+463 VVGTGD

-484 MSMYAVNAS
+484 MSMYALNTS
-493 IPKTLVKYIIKW
+493 IPKTLVEYIIKW
-505 VAENSKEEC
+505 VADNSKEEY

-534 EKGNIEQ
+534 EKDNIEQ

-566 PKKIYILACKTFKQ
+566 PKKIYILACKTFKN
-580 DFKEEEIKYW
+580 DFKKEDIKHW

-624 LRMPSDVNYNIWLK
+624 LRMPSDASYNIWL
-638 NLSEGIIW
+638 N
-646 IYQIN
+646 NF

>member
-8 VRVGAIVPKLKVADT
+8 VRVGAVVPKLKIGDT

-35 IASNN
+35 IANN
-40 KIQIAVF
+40 NNIQIAVF
-47 PELCITGY
+47 PELCVTGY

-64 ILLEEAEK
+64 ILLEYAEK
-72 SLDKILEYTNNL
+72 ALNKIMDYTNNL

-131 WFTSSKN
+131 WFASSKN
-138 ANNKEIEI
+138 TNKKEIEI

-184 NKLSLLGANIIF
+184 NKLALLGANIIF

-209 YRKELVKMQSAK
+209 YRRELVKMQSAK

-240 VFSGESMIF
+240 VFSGDSMIF
-249 ENGSCLANNQRFDFE
+249 ENGSCLANNSRFDFK

-271 IDTKRLANDRR
+271 IDTKRLSNDRR

-301 NIPDNIESL
+301 NIPDNIENL

-319 VPEDKKKISEIC
+319 VPGDKKKISEIC

-453 MDVANKENGL
+453 MDIANKENGL

-505 VAENSKEEC
+505 VAENSKQEC

-580 DFKEEEIKYW
+580 DFKEEEIKHW

-606 CMPDGPK
+606 CIPDGPK

-624 LRMPSDVNYNIWLK
+624 LRMPSDASYNIWL
-638 NLSEGIIW
+638 N
-646 IYQIN
+646 NF

>member
-8 VRVGAIVPKLKVADT
+8 VRVGAVVPKLKVADT

-131 WFTSSKN
+131 WFTSSKS
-138 ANNKEIEI
+138 ANKKEIEI

-184 NKLSLLGANIIF
+184 NKLALLGANIIF

-240 VFSGESMIF
+240 VLSGDSMIF
-249 ENGSCLANNQRFDFE
+249 ENGSCLVNNSRFDFE

-271 IDTKRLANDRR
+271 IDTKRLSNDRR

-301 NIPDNIESL
+301 NIPDNIENL

-371 IKAYEILNLP
+371 TKAYEILNLP

-400 NNSMKLINEYGATF
+400 NNSIKLINEYGATF
-414 REINITKSSLQHF
+414 REINITKSSLQHL

-484 MSMYAVNAS
+484 MSMYAVNTS

-505 VAENSKEEC
+505 VAGNSKEEC
-514 KNIINDILDTP
+514 KNIINDILYTP

-580 DFKEEEIKYW
+580 DFKKEEIKHW

-638 NLSEGIIW
+638 NLSEGII
-646 IYQIN
+646 

>member
-8 VRVGAIVPKLKVADT
+8 VRVGAVVPKLKLADT

-35 IASNN
+35 VASNN

-47 PELCITGY
+47 PELCVTGY

-64 ILLEEAEK
+64 TLLEEAEK
-72 SLDKILEYTNNL
+72 ALNKILDYTNNL

-105 VIQKGRILGIVP
+105 VIQKGKILGIVP
-117 KTFIPNYSEFYEKR
+117 KTFIPNYGEFYEKR
-131 WFTSSKN
+131 WFASSKN
-138 ANNKEIEI
+138 ANKKEIEI
-146 LGQKVPFGI
+146 LDQKVPFGI
-155 DLLFKDKANN
+155 DLLFKDKENN

-171 EICEDVWA
+171 EICEDIWA

-184 NKLSLLGANIIF
+184 NKLALLGANIIF

-209 YRKELVKMQSAK
+209 YRRELVKMQSAK

-249 ENGSCLANNQRFDFE
+249 ENGSCLTNNQRFDFE

-282 KNTSFMGNPVD
+282 KNISFMGNPVD
-293 LEYREIEI
+293 LEYREIKI
-301 NIPDNIESL
+301 NIPDNIENL
-310 TREYSKTPF
+310 TRKYSKTPF

-351 NKTVIGISG
+351 NKTIIGISG

-381 KENIIAITMPG
+381 KEKIIAITMPG

-453 MDVANKENGL
+453 MDIANEENGI
-463 VIGTGD
+463 VVGTGD

-484 MSMYAVNAS
+484 MSMYALNTS
-493 IPKTLVKYIIKW
+493 IPKTLVEYIIKW
-505 VAENSKEEC
+505 VADNSKEEY

-534 EKGNIEQ
+534 ENGNIEQ

-566 PKKIYILACKTFKQ
+566 PKKIYILACKTFKN
-580 DFKEEEIKYW
+580 DFKKEDIKHW

-624 LRMPSDVNYNIWLK
+624 LRMPSDASYNIWL
-638 NLSEGIIW
+638 N
-646 IYQIN
+646 NF

>member
-8 VRVGAIVPKLKVADT
+8 VRVGAVVPKLKVADT

-35 IASNN
+35 VASNN

-47 PELCITGY
+47 PELCVTGY

-64 ILLEEAEK
+64 TLLEEAEK
-72 SLDKILEYTNNL
+72 ALNKILDYTNNL

-105 VIQKGRILGIVP
+105 VIQKGKILGIVP
-117 KTFIPNYSEFYEKR
+117 KTFIPNYGEFYEKR
-131 WFTSSKN
+131 WFASSKN
-138 ANNKEIEI
+138 ANKKEIEI
-146 LGQKVPFGI
+146 LDQKVPFGI
-155 DLLFKDKANN
+155 DLLFKDKENN

-171 EICEDVWA
+171 EICEDIWA

-184 NKLSLLGANIIF
+184 NKLALLGANIIF

-209 YRKELVKMQSAK
+209 YRRDLVKMQSAK

-227 YCSSGVNESTSDV
+227 YCSCGVNESTADL

-249 ENGSCLANNQRFDFE
+249 ENGSCLTNNQRFDFE

-282 KNTSFMGNPVD
+282 KNISFMGNPVD
-293 LEYREIEI
+293 LEYREIKI
-301 NIPDNIESL
+301 NIPDNIENL

-351 NKTVIGISG
+351 NKTIIGISG
-360 GLDSTLAFLVI
+360 GLDSALAFLVI
-371 IKAYEILNLP
+371 IKAYEVLNLP

-400 NNSMKLINEYGATF
+400 KNSIKLINEYGATF

-427 EDIGHDKNIKDVTY
+427 EDIGHDKKMKDITY

-453 MDVANKENGL
+453 MDIANEENGI
-463 VIGTGD
+463 VVGTGD

-484 MSMYAVNAS
+484 MSMYSVNAS
-493 IPKTLVKYIIKW
+493 IPKTLVEYIIKW
-505 VAENSKEEC
+505 VADNSKEEY

-534 EKGNIEQ
+534 ENGNIEQ

-566 PKKIYILACKTFKQ
+566 PKKIYILACKTFKN
-580 DFKEEEIKYW
+580 DFKKEDIKHW

-624 LRMPSDVNYNIWLK
+624 LRMPSDASYNIWL
-638 NLSEGIIW
+638 N
-646 IYQIN
+646 NF

>member
-8 VRVGAIVPKLKVADT
+8 VRVGAVVPKLKVADT

-209 YRKELVKMQSAK
+209 YRRELVKMQSAK

-301 NIPDNIESL
+301 NIPDNIENL

-371 IKAYEILNLP
+371 TKAYEILNLP

-400 NNSMKLINEYGATF
+400 NNSIKLINEYGATF
-414 REINITKSSLQHF
+414 REINITKSSLQHL

-484 MSMYAVNAS
+484 MSMYAVNTS

-505 VAENSKEEC
+505 VAGNSKEEC

-541 KTEEQVGPYIL
+541 KTEKQVGPYIL

-580 DFKEEEIKYW
+580 DFKKEEIKHW

-638 NLSEGIIW
+638 NLSEGII
-646 IYQIN
+646 

>member
-8 VRVGAIVPKLKVADT
+8 VRVGAVVPKLKVADA
-23 EFNCNEIIKQIE
+23 EINCNEIIKQIE
-35 IASNN
+35 VASNN
-40 KIQIAVF
+40 KVQIVVF

-64 ILLEEAEK
+64 ILLEKSEK
-72 SLDKILEYTNNL
+72 SLNKILEYTKNL
-84 DIICIIGMPIKA
+84 DIVCIIGMPIKS

-105 VIQKGRILGIVP
+105 VIQKGKILGIVP

-131 WFTSSKN
+131 WFASSKN
-138 ANNKEIEI
+138 ANKKEIEI

-155 DLLFKDKANN
+155 DLLFKDKTNN

-171 EICEDVWA
+171 EICEDIWA

-184 NKLSLLGANIIF
+184 NKLALLGANVIF

-209 YRKELVKMQSAK
+209 YRRELVKMQSAK

-227 YCSSGVNESTSDV
+227 YCSSGVNESTSDL

-249 ENGSCLANNQRFDFE
+249 ENGSCLANNERFDFE

-271 IDTKRLANDRR
+271 IDTKRLSNDRR

-293 LEYREIEI
+293 LEYREIKI
-301 NIPDNIESL
+301 NIPDDIENL
-310 TREYSKTPF
+310 TRKYSKTPF

-400 NNSMKLINEYGATF
+400 NNSMNLINEYGATF

-453 MDVANKENGL
+453 MDIANKENGL
-463 VIGTGD
+463 VVGTGD

-505 VAENSKEEC
+505 VADNSKEEC

-541 KTEEQVGPYIL
+541 KTEEKVGPYIL

-566 PKKIYILACKTFKQ
+566 PKKIYTLACKTYKQ
-580 DFKEEEIKYW
+580 DFKEEEIKHW
-590 LQVFIKR
+590 LQAFIKR

-613 VGTVSLSPRGD
+613 VGTISLSPRGD
-624 LRMPSDVNYNIWLK
+624 LRMPSDASYNNWL
-638 NLSEGIIW
+638 N
-646 IYQIN
+646 NF

>member
-8 VRVGAIVPKLKVADT
+8 VRVGAVVPKLKVADT

-35 IASNN
+35 VASNN
-40 KIQIAVF
+40 KIQIVVF
-47 PELCITGY
+47 PELCVTGY

-64 ILLEEAEK
+64 TLLEEAEK
-72 SLDKILEYTNNL
+72 ALNKILDYTNNL

-105 VIQKGRILGIVP
+105 VIQKGKILGIVP
-117 KTFIPNYSEFYEKR
+117 KTFIPNYGEFYEKR
-131 WFTSSKN
+131 WFSSSKN
-138 ANNKEIEI
+138 ANKKEIEI
-146 LGQKVPFGI
+146 LDQKVPFGI
-155 DLLFKDKANN
+155 DLLFKDKENN

-171 EICEDVWA
+171 EICEDIWA

-184 NKLSLLGANIIF
+184 NKLALLGANIIF

-209 YRKELVKMQSAK
+209 YRRDLVKMQSAK

-249 ENGSCLANNQRFDFE
+249 ENGSCLTNNQRFDFE

-282 KNTSFMGNPVD
+282 KNISFMGDSVD
-293 LEYREIEI
+293 LEYREIKI
-301 NIPDNIESL
+301 NIPDNIEDL

-351 NKTVIGISG
+351 NKTIIGISG

-381 KENIIAITMPG
+381 KEKIIAITMPG

-453 MDVANKENGL
+453 MDIANKENGL
-463 VIGTGD
+463 VVGTGD

-484 MSMYAVNAS
+484 MSMYSVNAS

-505 VAENSKEEC
+505 VADNSKEEC

-534 EKGNIEQ
+534 ENGNIEQ

-566 PKKIYILACKTFKQ
+566 PKKIYILACKTFKN
-580 DFKEEEIKYW
+580 DFKKEEIKHW

-624 LRMPSDVNYNIWLK
+624 LRMPSDASYNIWL
-638 NLSEGIIW
+638 N
-646 IYQIN
+646 NF

>member
-8 VRVGAIVPKLKVADT
+8 VRVGAVVPKLKVADT

-35 IASNN
+35 VASNN
-40 KIQIAVF
+40 KIQIVVF
-47 PELCITGY
+47 PELCVTGY

-64 ILLEEAEK
+64 TLLEEAENA
-72 SLDKILEYTNNL
+72 LNKILDYTNNL

-105 VIQKGRILGIVP
+105 VIQKGKILGIVP
-117 KTFIPNYSEFYEKR
+117 KTFIPNYGEFYEKR
-131 WFTSSKN
+131 WFASSKN
-138 ANNKEIEI
+138 ANKKEIEI
-146 LGQKVPFGI
+146 LDQKVPFGI
-155 DLLFKDKANN
+155 DLLFKDKENN

-171 EICEDVWA
+171 EICEDIWA

-184 NKLSLLGANIIF
+184 NKLALLGANIIF

-209 YRKELVKMQSAK
+209 YRRDLVKMQSAK

-249 ENGSCLANNQRFDFE
+249 ENGSCLTNNQRFDFE

-282 KNTSFMGNPVD
+282 KNISFMGNPVD
-293 LEYREIEI
+293 LEYREIKI
-301 NIPDNIESL
+301 NIPDNIEDL

-351 NKTVIGISG
+351 NKTIIGISG

-381 KENIIAITMPG
+381 KEKIIAITMPG

-453 MDVANKENGL
+453 MDIANKENGL
-463 VIGTGD
+463 VVGTGD

-484 MSMYAVNAS
+484 MSMYSVNAS

-505 VAENSKEEC
+505 VADNSKEEC

-534 EKGNIEQ
+534 ENGNIEQ

-566 PKKIYILACKTFKQ
+566 PKKIYILACKTFKN
-580 DFKEEEIKYW
+580 DFKKEEIKHW

-624 LRMPSDVNYNIWLK
+624 LRMPSDAGYNIWL
-638 NLSEGIIW
+638 N
-646 IYQIN
+646 NF

>member
-8 VRVGAIVPKLKVADT
+8 VRVGAVVPKLKVGDT

-35 IASNN
+35 VASNN

-47 PELCITGY
+47 PELCVTGY

-64 ILLEEAEK
+64 ILLEYAEK
-72 SLDKILEYTNNL
+72 TLNKIMDYTNNL
-84 DIICIIGMPIKA
+84 DIICVIGMPIKA

-131 WFTSSKN
+131 WFASSKN
-138 ANNKEIEI
+138 TNTKEIEI

-184 NKLSLLGANIIF
+184 NKLALLGANIIF

-209 YRKELVKMQSAK
+209 YRRELVKMQSAK

-240 VFSGESMIF
+240 VFSGDSMIF
-249 ENGSCLANNQRFDFE
+249 ENGSCLENNARFDFE

-271 IDTKRLANDRR
+271 IDTKRLSNDRR

-301 NIPDNIESL
+301 NIPDNIENL

-453 MDVANKENGL
+453 MDIANKENGL

-505 VAENSKEEC
+505 VAENSKQEC

-580 DFKEEEIKYW
+580 DFKEEEIKHW

-624 LRMPSDVNYNIWLK
+624 LRMPSDASYNIWL
-638 NLSEGIIW
+638 N
-646 IYQIN
+646 NF

>member
-8 VRVGAIVPKLKVADT
+8 VRVGAVVPKLKVADT

-35 IASNN
+35 VASNN

-47 PELCITGY
+47 PELCVTGY

-64 ILLEEAEK
+64 ALLEEAEK
-72 SLDKILEYTNNL
+72 ALNRILDYTNNL

-105 VIQKGRILGIVP
+105 VIQKGKILGIVP
-117 KTFIPNYSEFYEKR
+117 KTFIPNYGEFYERR
-131 WFTSSKN
+131 WFASSKN
-138 ANNKEIEI
+138 ANKKEIEI
-146 LGQKVPFGI
+146 LDQKVPFGI
-155 DLLFKDKANN
+155 DLLFKDKENN

-171 EICEDVWA
+171 EICEDIWA

-184 NKLSLLGANIIF
+184 NKLALLGANIIF

-209 YRKELVKMQSAK
+209 YRRELVKMQSAK

-249 ENGSCLANNQRFDFE
+249 ENGSCLTNNQRFDFE

-282 KNTSFMGNPVD
+282 KNISFMGNPVD
-293 LEYREIEI
+293 LEYREIKI
-301 NIPDNIESL
+301 NIPDNIENL

-351 NKTVIGISG
+351 NKTIIGISG
-360 GLDSTLAFLVI
+360 GLDSALAFLVI
-371 IKAYEILNLP
+371 IKAYEVLNLP

-400 NNSMKLINEYGATF
+400 KNSIKLINAYGAAF
-414 REINITKSSLQHF
+414 REIDITKSSLQHF
-427 EDIGHDKNIKDVTY
+427 EDIGHDKKMKDITY

-453 MDVANKENGL
+453 MDIANEENGI
-463 VIGTGD
+463 VVGTGD

-484 MSMYAVNAS
+484 MSMYSVNAS
-493 IPKTLVKYIIKW
+493 IPKTLVEYIIKW
-505 VAENSKEEC
+505 VADNSKEEY

-534 EKGNIEQ
+534 ENGNIEQ

-566 PKKIYILACKTFKQ
+566 PKKIYILACKTFKN
-580 DFKEEEIKYW
+580 DFKKEDIKHW

-624 LRMPSDVNYNIWLK
+624 LRMPSDASYNIWL
-638 NLSEGIIW
+638 N
-646 IYQIN
+646 NF

>member
-8 VRVGAIVPKLKVADT
+8 VRVGAVVPKLKVADT

-35 IASNN
+35 VASNN
-40 KIQIAVF
+40 KIQIVVF
-47 PELCITGY
+47 PELCVTGY

-64 ILLEEAEK
+64 TLLEEAEK
-72 SLDKILEYTNNL
+72 ALNKILDYTNNL

-105 VIQKGRILGIVP
+105 VIQKGKILGIVP
-117 KTFIPNYSEFYEKR
+117 KTFIPNYGEFYEKR
-131 WFTSSKN
+131 WFASSKN
-138 ANNKEIEI
+138 ANKKEIEI
-146 LGQKVPFGI
+146 LDQKVPFGI
-155 DLLFKDKANN
+155 DLLFKDKENN

-171 EICEDVWA
+171 EICEDIWA

-184 NKLSLLGANIIF
+184 NKLALLGANIIF

-209 YRKELVKMQSAK
+209 YRRDLVKMQSAK

-249 ENGSCLANNQRFDFE
+249 ENGSCLTNNQRFDFE

-282 KNTSFMGNPVD
+282 KNISFMGDSVD
-293 LEYREIEI
+293 LEYREIKI
-301 NIPDNIESL
+301 NIPDNIENL

-351 NKTVIGISG
+351 NKTIIGISG

-381 KENIIAITMPG
+381 KEKIIAITMPG

-453 MDVANKENGL
+453 MDIANKENGL
-463 VIGTGD
+463 VVGTGD

-484 MSMYAVNAS
+484 MSMYSVNAS

-505 VAENSKEEC
+505 VADNSKEEC

-534 EKGNIEQ
+534 ENGNIEQ

-566 PKKIYILACKTFKQ
+566 PKKIYILACKTFKN
-580 DFKEEEIKYW
+580 DFKKEEIKHW

-613 VGTVSLSPRGD
+613 VGTVSISPRGD
-624 LRMPSDVNYNIWLK
+624 LRMPSDASYNIWL
-638 NLSEGIIW
+638 N
-646 IYQIN
+646 NF